1 MSDELPEA
9 LRERLEDAGVSYR
22 TLADRLRKRGLD
34 RSKDTVNLWVNGVQ
48 PMRPDEIFLV
58 EEILELPPGD
68 LSRVAGFLPTTA
80 RPARSTED
88 AIRADERLSPSARRF
103 MLAALRG
110 VIAEEKKRR

>member
-22 TLADRLRKRGLD
+22 TLAERLRKRGLD

-48 PMRPDEIFLV
+48 PMRPDEIFVV
-58 EEILELPPGD
+58 EEVLELPPGD

-80 RPARSTED
+80 RTIKTTED
-88 AIRADERLSPSARRF
+88 AIRADHRLGPAAKRF

-110 VIAEEKKRR
+110 VIAEEKRR